1 MVGGI
6 VSQTVLSLDFE
17 TFSKANLKKVGT
29 GRYTRDPSSRV
40 LLLGYAIDNEPVD
53 VLEISRGQQMPRR
66 LKEALRDP
74 DVIKSA
80 WNAAFERQVFQN
92 ILHMPIPF
100 EQWRCSMV
108 MAYTL
113 SFPGE
118 LAVVGR
124 LLGVP
129 EDKQK
134 IAHGKKL
141 LKLFCGPNKPTKK
154 KPWDICDDLTHPTE
168 WAEFI
173 EYCGRDVESER
184 YIRNKMLKWDMPE
197 HEWELYQ
204 LDQRI
209 NEAGIPINM
218 RMVENAI
225 RIADTTVS
233 ARLAEMRRITGL
245 ANPNSNVQLLGWLKE
260 QGYKFDDLKKGHV
273 QTAINRLYEACQD
286 DPGAYE
292 YHRELIRVLEMRQEV
307 SKTSVKKYV
316 ALREAVDDDGVL
328 RNALQFAGA
337 QRTWRWGGR
346 RFQPQNLAR
355 PTPRLEKVLEEVAHH
370 VETLDADTIE
380 LLHKYP
386 MDVLSSCVRPV
397 VQAQEGHIFVD
408 ADLNAIENRVLGWL
422 ANDQKILDVF
432 RKGRDPYIDFGTYM
446 FKESYEALFHEYKV
460 EGKKDRRTL
469 SKPAVLGCFAAE
481 TKVLTDSG
489 WKPIVSVGS
498 EDMLFDGVEFV
509 RHEGLLDQGYK
520 RTIDLAGVRVTPEHK
535 FLVGEAWLPAERLV
549 NDSSS
554 FRRALSTATGQLSAT
569 LKSEIRSHTTNASA
583 HAEGVKPCTPAACV
597 AAVAANAIGAPLRRI
612 VGHLASASAQ
622 VFTTKSRVVT
632 TPFAPAAGTP
642 KIQNMA
648 ATAAAALN
656 ADSKMRTLSSRIAS
670 MFSRV
675 TFSAPSVSLRSTAST
690 MTDIT
695 SQGTSGGRTG
705 RARTAIDEIPTKC
718 PMTAGRCSAL
728 NFIANTRADI
738 LMQARSYASCAMGN
752 LRKRLLTSRTSA
764 KVRTYDILNCGPRN
778 RFVVLTDRGPVIA
791 HNCGFMLSAGEERL
805 NHKTGEMEGTGLIG
819 YARNMGV
826 NMTRDQ
832 AAHAVKVF
840 RNTFTE
846 VVKFWYNLERAA
858 KACIRTGRPQ
868 RVGFIVFDMSGPF
881 MRMKLPSGRS
891 LHYFKPRVEL
901 KRKPWGDIGETITY
915 EGLNDKNQW
924 VRVPTHPGKLTENA
938 VQAVARD
945 LLGHAMLL
953 CRKKKV
959 GIRLHVHDQIVGMVK
974 KENAELGLQILLES
988 MKTVPQWAP
997 GLILGAEGTIA
1008 RVFMKD

>member
-1 MVGGI
+1 M
-6 VSQTVLSLDFE
+6 SQTVLSLDFE
-17 TFSKANLKKVGT
+17 TFSRANLKKVGT
-29 GRYTRDPSSRV
+29 GRYTRDPSSRA
-40 LLLGYAIDNEPVD
+40 LLLGYAIDDEPVN
-53 VLEISRGQQMPRR
+53 VLELSRGQQMPKR

-100 EQWRCSMV
+100 EQWRCTMV

-118 LAVVGR
+118 LSVVGR

-134 IAHGKKL
+134 IAYGKKL
-141 LKLFCGPNKPTKK
+141 IKRFCGPNKPTKK
-154 KPWDICDDLTHPTE
+154 NPWEICDDLTHPAE
-168 WAEFI
+168 WAEFV

-184 YIRNKMLKWDMPE
+184 FIRNKILKWDMPD
-197 HEWELYQ
+197 HEWELYH

-218 RMVENAI
+218 NMVENAI

-397 VQAQEGHIFVD
+397 VQAQDGFIFVD

-432 RKGRDPYIDFGTYM
+432 RKGRDPYIDFATYM
-446 FKESYEALFHEYKV
+446 FKESYEVLFHEYDV
-460 EGKKDRRTL
+460 EGKKERRTL
-469 SKPAVLGCFAAE
+469 SKPAVLG
-481 TKVLTDSG
+481 
-489 WKPIVSVGS
+489 
-498 EDMLFDGVEFV
+498 
-509 RHEGLLDQGYK
+509 
-520 RTIDLAGVRVTPEHK
+520 
-535 FLVGEAWLPAERLV
+535 
-549 NDSSS
+549 
-554 FRRALSTATGQLSAT
+554 
-569 LKSEIRSHTTNASA
+569 
-583 HAEGVKPCTPAACV
+583 
-597 AAVAANAIGAPLRRI
+597 
-612 VGHLASASAQ
+612 
-622 VFTTKSRVVT
+622 
-632 TPFAPAAGTP
+632 
-642 KIQNMA
+642 
-648 ATAAAALN
+648 
-656 ADSKMRTLSSRIAS
+656 
-670 MFSRV
+670 
-675 TFSAPSVSLRSTAST
+675 
-690 MTDIT
+690 
-695 SQGTSGGRTG
+695 
-705 RARTAIDEIPTKC
+705 
-718 PMTAGRCSAL
+718 
-728 NFIANTRADI
+728 
-738 LMQARSYASCAMGN
+738 
-752 LRKRLLTSRTSA
+752 
-764 KVRTYDILNCGPRN
+764 
-778 RFVVLTDRGPVIA
+778 
-791 HNCGFMLSAGEERL
+791 CGFMLSAGEERL
-805 NHKTGEMEGTGLIG
+805 NQKTGEIEGTGLIG

-832 AAHAVKVF
+832 AVHAVKVF

-891 LHYFKPRVEL
+891 IHYFKPRVEL

-953 CRKKKV
+953 CRKRKL

-974 KENAELGLQILLES
+974 KENVELGMQILVDS
-988 MKTVPQWAP
+988 MKTVPKWAP
-997 GLILGAEGTIA
+997 GLLLDAKGAPA